1 MFKTKGNLWRLTQM
15 LNLADKQ
22 FKEAF
27 MFMLKNVKIMSEQVR
42 N

>member
-1 MFKTKGNLWRLTQM
+1 MFKRNGNLWRLTQM
-15 LNLADKQ
+15 LNLADKE

-27 MFMLKNVKIMSEQVR
+27 MFMLKNVKVRSEQVR